1 MNLSDLWFGILCA
14 LWSAYLVTE
23 GFDFG
28 IGMLVPVLGRREQ
41 DRVAM
46 FQAIGPL
53 WDGNEV
59 WLIIAGAATF
69 AAFPQWYATM
79 FSGFYV
85 ALLLVL
91 VLLIIRIVSFEWRAK
106 SADARWRRVWTWANV
121 IASYGAPLVWGIGLS
136 SLLYGTPIGANQEF
150 TGSFWS
156 LFTPY
161 TVAAGLVLVVLCALH
176 GAVFLGLRSGDD
188 DLADRAWGIARRLV
202 IPAAVVAVGFCV
214 ATLAV
219 GMHRNGQ
226 GATRGVA
233 VLVLAAV
240 AAVTAV
246 LMVRSRRPGPAF
258 LATAATIT
266 LAVVML
272 FAELYPRVMVSS
284 TSGAD
289 SLTVANSSSGHYTL
303 AVMTIA
309 TALLLPIVAI
319 YQAWTYRVFRVR
331 ITGGPPPRSPADV
344 LRPREDDRGGR
355 PPGA

>member
-1 MNLSDLWFGILCA
+1 MTLPSLWFGILCA

-28 IGMLVPVLGRREQ
+28 IGMLIPVLGRCEE
-41 DRVAM
+41 DRAAM

-59 WLIIAGAATF
+59 WLIIVGGATF

-91 VLLIIRIVSFEWRAK
+91 VLLIIRVVSFEWRGKAGD
-106 SADARWRRVWTWANV
+106 SRWRAVWTWANV
-121 IASYGAPLVWGIGLS
+121 SASYGAPLIWGIGLS

-161 TVAAGLVLVVLCALH
+161 SVLAGIALTALCALH
-176 GAVFLGLRSGDD
+176 GAVFLGLRAGDAG
-188 DLADRAWGIARRLV
+188 LAQRAWRIAGRLV
-202 IPAAVVAVGFCV
+202 IPAALIGAAFCV

-226 GATRGVA
+226 GVTRGVA
-233 VLVLAAV
+233 VLVLAIV
-240 AAVTAV
+240 AALAAI
-246 LMVRSRRPGPAF
+246 LLVRLRRPGLAF

-272 FAELYPRVMVSS
+272 FVELYPRVMVSS
-284 TSGAD
+284 TSAAD
-289 SLTVANSSSGHYTL
+289 SLTVSNSSSGHYTL

-319 YQAWTYRVFRVR
+319 YQLWTYRVFRVR
-331 ITGGPPPRSPADV
+331 IAGGPAPRSPADV
-344 LRPREDDRGGR
+344 LAPRSDDAGGQS
-355 PPGA
+355 PDA